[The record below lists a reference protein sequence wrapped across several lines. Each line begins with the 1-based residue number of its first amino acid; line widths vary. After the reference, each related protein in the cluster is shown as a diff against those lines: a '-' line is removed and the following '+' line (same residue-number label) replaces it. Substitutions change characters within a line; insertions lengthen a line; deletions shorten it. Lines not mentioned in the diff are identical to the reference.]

1 MNFKKLNEIQTY
13 APTFRKELIDFAFR
27 EKKMLIAINAEKI
40 LNAKEELKTIINQN
54 IGYPDGIGA
63 VWALKK
69 KKMKNVVKI
78 PGCELW
84 LDIINQ
90 YHKEKTFYLV
100 GGSQDV
106 IDSVVTKLKTV
117 YPNITISN
125 YRNGFIKNEIEKKEL
140 INDIKIAKPDVV
152 FVAMG
157 TPQQELLMQEM
168 QKEHQ
173 AVYQGLGGSFDVYA
187 GVVQRAPQ
195 WWVNNNLEWAY
206 RLVKQ
211 PKRIFRQI
219 HLVKFFYKLQTN
231 KF

>member
-1 MNFKKLNEIQTY
+1 MNYKKLNDITTY
-13 APTFRKELIDFAFR
+13 APTFRQELIDFAFQ

-40 LNAKEELKTIINQN
+40 LNAKKELKTIINQN

-84 LDIINQ
+84 LDIIHQ

-100 GGSQDV
+100 GSSQE
-106 IDSVVTKLKTV
+106 IIEKVVTKLNIV

-125 YRNGFIKNEIEKKEL
+125 YRNGFVKSEIEKKKL
-140 INDIKIAKPDVV
+140 INDIKTKKPDVV

-157 TPQQELLMQEM
+157 TPQQELLMHEM

-173 AVYQGLGGSFDVYA
+173 AVYQGLGGSFDVFVGA
-187 GVVQRAPQ
+187 VQRAPK
-195 WWVNNNLEWAY
+195 WWVKNNLEWAY

-211 PKRIFRQI
+211 PKRICRQI
-219 HLVKFFYKLQTN
+219 HLVEFFYKLQIN